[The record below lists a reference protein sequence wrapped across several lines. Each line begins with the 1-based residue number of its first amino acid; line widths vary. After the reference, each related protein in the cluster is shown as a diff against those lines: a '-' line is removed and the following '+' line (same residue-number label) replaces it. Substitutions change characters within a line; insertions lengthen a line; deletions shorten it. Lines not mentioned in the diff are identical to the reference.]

1 MEKAPG
7 LLWKYSAACW
17 FAVLSAGF
25 FLLFSLFYDPFGM
38 QDRLDMERGISAF
51 NTIIL
56 TCIIGV
62 SVMTTRTLMA
72 LLRSR
77 ISTEWWAYLLW
88 CLMEITVTAAFM
100 ALFLALM
107 DRGSGYFPTLATC
120 IQYSS
125 TILVF
130 PYTILTMAM
139 VIAEGKQMS
148 QEREESQTLARFYDS
163 NKLLKLTIA
172 SSTLMYIKA
181 EENYLRIFYLD
192 AGNVKD
198 FQLRS
203 SMTAVAETAG
213 KAGLFRCHRS
223 YYINPSKIKALRRE
237 SNGTMSAEIESAESP
252 IPVSKKLYQ
261 ELTAKM

>member
-1 MEKAPG
+1 MENSPG
-7 LLWKYSAACW
+7 LLWKYTTACW
-17 FAVLSAGF
+17 FGVLSAGF
-25 FLLFSLFYDPFGM
+25 FLLFSLFYDPFDM
-38 QDRLDMERGISAF
+38 QDKLEMGRGLSAF

-56 TCIIGV
+56 TCIVGV
-62 SVMTTRTLMA
+62 SVMTTRTVMA
-72 LLRSR
+72 LLSGKISR
-77 ISTEWWAYLLW
+77 EWWAYMLW
-88 CLMEITVTAAFM
+88 CIMEVTVAAAFM

-107 DRGSGYFPTLATC
+107 DRGEGYFQTLATC
-120 IQYSS
+120 IQYSA

-139 VIAEGKQMS
+139 VIAEGKQKDE
-148 QEREESQTLARFYDS
+148 EREEMQALVRFYDS

-172 SSTLMYIKA
+172 ASTLLFIKA

-192 AGNVKD
+192 AGKVKD

-203 SMTAVAETAG
+203 SMTAVAETAE

-223 YYINPSKIKALRRE
+223 YYVSPSKIKALRRE
-237 SNGTMSAEIESAESP
+237 SNGTMSAEMEGAESP

-261 ELTAKM
+261 ELTARM

>member
-1 MEKAPG
+1 MGDSPG
-7 LLWKYSAACW
+7 ILWKYTTACW

-38 QDRLDMERGISAF
+38 QYKLDMGRGLSAF

-72 LLRSR
+72 LLSGKISR
-77 ISTEWWAYLLW
+77 EWWAYLLW
-88 CLMEITVTAAFM
+88 CVMEITVAAAFM

-107 DRGSGYFPTLATC
+107 DKSEGYFQTLATC
-120 IQYSS
+120 IQYSA

-139 VIAEGKQMS
+139 DIAEGKKKAE
-148 QEREESQTLARFYDS
+148 EREETQALVRFYDS

-172 SSTLMYIKA
+172 TSSLMYIKA

-192 AGNVKD
+192 AGKTRD

-203 SMTAVAETAG
+203 SMTAVSETAS

-237 SNGTMSAEIESAESP
+237 SNGTMSAEIEGAESP

-261 ELTAKM
+261 ELTTLM